1 MNEDNIFQKYDNIVT
16 STLLNIQAESRNKE
30 IVLGNFNKDN
40 INHLYFFEISKIAQT
55 CWNFTIF
62 LDMSLLKYLK
72 FKFKN
77 RKLNL
82 KKMKKRQANNKVNI
96 DEILNFI
103 QQSFKES
110 GCIFSNIYHTY
121 YKKDVN

>member
-16 STLLNIQAESRNKE
+16 STLLNIQAESKNKE
-30 IVLGNFNKDN
+30 IILGNFNKDN
-40 INHLYFFEISKIAQT
+40 INHLYFFEMSKIAQT

-62 LDMSLLKYLK
+62 LDMPLLKYLK

-82 KKMKKRQANNKVNI
+82 KKMKKRQASYKVDI
-96 DEILNFI
+96 DKILNFI
-103 QQSFKES
+103 QQSFEES
-110 GCIFSNIYHTY
+110 ECIFSNIYHTY
-121 YKKDVN
+121 YKKDVD